1 MDYDGVLLDSYEGF
15 IISSGMVEVLGST
28 IGLDEGTYLVSSD
41 GSFYGYNDVT
51 LDGSWLED
59 SIESYDEHALGSFD
73 EAEDGIF

>member
-1 MDYDGVLLDSYEGF
+1 MDSDGVLLDSYEGF

-51 LDGSWLED
+51 LDG
-59 SIESYDEHALGSFD
+59 
-73 EAEDGIF
+73 